1 MQKVNLMLLAGAVT
15 MTAMTGC
22 VDNDYDLSD
31 IDTTVQLQVKDLT
44 LPINFDPIQ
53 LKSILKPSDDSSIKE
68 FDGEYA
74 VVQNGT
80 ITSNEIIIARQNVS
94 SPQVRSTVRQLSEN
108 TGYEG
113 TDPGAGKVTYS
124 YTISDVTGD
133 FTYDKNDIS
142 SEILAIKQIGTEW
155 TISINISIAQSEMDM
170 ESLSFEDVVVS
181 LPKGL
186 TTDNPAYDP
195 ATGDLPLGNVTL
207 PAGTDRHHVDI
218 KVSSVDLTMWDAN
231 DFTFTPGTGDGKGKI
246 HISGHVG
253 VKSGL
258 ANLTVRSG
266 HAASVTMTMAPA
278 LSDIKI
284 NSFSGRVQYTFSDF
298 NIPDID
304 INDLPDLLS
313 DPETSVTLA
322 NPQLYLSV
330 NNPVANYGLDAVTGL
345 ELTPW
350 RNGVSGNQC
359 TLNPGQ
365 SVLIGHDK
373 GVAGKYTFCISP
385 EKPADYFEG
394 FAGASQVY
402 CSDLANILSGSG
414 IPTRISVELPDAGTV
429 PGDVTDFILGEP
441 LGQIEGEYTVYCPL
455 ELGKGSKIVYTD
467 NVDGWNDESVDRI
480 VISDLKLTTTI
491 VNGLPFDVVLS
502 GYPLSLAPGAAEAV
516 QSIDPSTK
524 KPVNLKEI
532 TVGANQSVTITTS
545 TDGTVE
551 HLDGIHFVA
560 RGVIAGD
567 DAPVL
572 SPDNTITLNNLRV
585 TVSGS
590 YTDEL

>member
-1 MQKVNLMLLAGAVT
+1 MQKVSFMLLAGAVT
-15 MTAMTGC
+15 MTALTGC

-31 IDTTVQLQVKDLT
+31 IDTTVQLQVKDLV

-68 FDGEYA
+68 LDGEYA

-80 ITSNEIIIARQNVS
+80 VTSNEIIIDRQTVNA
-94 SPQVRSTVRQLSEN
+94 PQVKPTVRSLSEN
-108 TGYEG
+108 TGYDG
-113 TDPGAGKVTYS
+113 DDTGFGKVTYS

-133 FTYDKNDIS
+133 FTYDKNDMS
-142 SEILAIKQIGTEW
+142 SEILAVKQIGTDW
-155 TISINISIAQSEMDM
+155 TISINISITQSEMDM
-170 ESLSFEDVVVS
+170 ESLRFEDIVVS

-195 ATGDLPLGNVTL
+195 ATGELPIGTITL
-207 PAGTDRHHVDI
+207 PAGTDRHCIDI
-218 KVSSVDLTMWDAN
+218 KVSGVDFSLWDAN
-231 DFTFTPGTGDGKGKI
+231 DFTFTPGAGNGKGKI

-253 VKSGL
+253 VKSGI
-258 ANLTVRSG
+258 ASLTVNSG
-266 HAASVTMTMAPA
+266 HAESVTMTMTPV
-278 LSDIKI
+278 LSAIDID
-284 NSFSGRVQYTFSDF
+284 SFSGRVQYTFSDF

-304 INDLPDLLS
+304 INDLPDLLADS
-313 DPETSVTLA
+313 ETSVTLA

-350 RNGVSGNQC
+350 RNGMAGNRC
-359 TLNPGQ
+359 TLNAGETI
-365 SVLIGHDK
+365 LIGHDK
-373 GVAGKYTFCISP
+373 GVAGRYTFCISP
-385 EKPADYFEG
+385 EKPANYFEG
-394 FAGASQVY
+394 FSGASQVY
-402 CSDLANILSGSG
+402 CSSLANILSGNG
-414 IPTRISVELPDAGTV
+414 IPTLISVDLPDAGTV
-429 PGDVTDFILGEP
+429 PGDVTGFILGEP
-441 LGQIEGEYTVYCPL
+441 LGKIEGEYTVYCPL

-480 VISDLKLTTTI
+480 VISDLSLTTTI
-491 VNGLPFDVVLS
+491 ANGLPFDVVLT
-502 GYPLSLAPGAAEAV
+502 GYPLSLAAGASAPV
-516 QSIDPSTK
+516 QSIDPVTK
-524 KPVNLKEI
+524 KPVNIKEI
-532 TVGANQSVTITTS
+532 TVGAHQTVTITTS

-560 RGVIAGD
+560 RGVIDSD

-572 SPDNTITLNNLRV
+572 APENTITLNDLRV
-585 TVSGS
+585 TVSGT